1 MSLTVT
7 AKTGPSIAPLEPGT
21 YRAVCYGLIDIGLQY
36 NEVYKS
42 AANKVIIIWEI
53 PDETIIIDGEEKP
66 RVMSQ
71 TYTASLSER
80 AALRRDLELWR
91 GRKFTDEEL
100 AGFDLKSIVGAPCLL
115 TVVHRENNG
124 RVYANIGA
132 VAKLA
137 KGMERPHGTI
147 EPMVFNLDSDPL
159 EKMEQLPEWIQERI
173 KKSVT
178 YQDRLAGIGHGDDG
192 EYEDPELVE
201 LDEADLPF

>member
-7 AKTGPSIAPLEPGT
+7 AKGGPSIPILEAGT
-21 YRAVCYGLIDIGLQY
+21 YPAVCYGLIDIGLQY
-36 NEVYKS
+36 NEMYKS
-42 AANKVIIIWEI
+42 ASNKVIIIWEI
-53 PDETIIIDGEEKP
+53 PGETITIDGEEKP

-115 TVVHRENNG
+115 TVVHRESG
-124 RVYANIGA
+124 GKTYANIGA

-137 KGMERPHGTI
+137 KGLQRPQGSI
-147 EPMVFNLDSDPL
+147 EPIVFNLDTDPL
-159 EKMEQLPEWIQERI
+159 EKMELMPEWIQERI
-173 KKSVT
+173 KRSVT
-178 YQDRLAGIGHGDDG
+178 YQDRLAGVGHGDEG
-192 EYEDPELVE
+192 SYEEPELVE
-201 LDEADLPF
+201 LDESDLPF